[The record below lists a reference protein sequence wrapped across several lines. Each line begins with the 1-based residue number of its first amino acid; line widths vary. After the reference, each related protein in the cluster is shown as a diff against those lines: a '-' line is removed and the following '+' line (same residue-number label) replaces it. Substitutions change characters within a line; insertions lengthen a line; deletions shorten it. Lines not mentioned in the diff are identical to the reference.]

1 MYKFKPILKSL
12 VWGGN
17 KIAAYKGI
25 STTQSTIGESW
36 ELSGMAGSESE
47 VAEGPDK
54 GKRLP
59 ELIRRDRG
67 ELVGEKIY
75 SRFGDH
81 FPLLI
86 KFIDARED
94 LSLQVHPNEEIA
106 RQRHHASGK
115 SEMWYVVDAEAGAH
129 IRSGFRTPLAPE
141 KYAEAV
147 KDGSILE
154 MVADYR
160 VEAGDLFYIPAGRIH
175 TIGAGTL
182 LVEIQQSSSITYRI
196 FDYNRTGL
204 DGRPRE
210 LHTEWARE
218 ALDFSV
224 EEEYRTPYQPA
235 TNRAV
240 PLIHCPHFTTN
251 LFDLT
256 TPQLLDLDWIDS
268 FVVVICTEGSGT
280 LTDHKGRTMT
290 IKQGETVLVE
300 ASVKCLTMTPEQ
312 DKLKLITAWL

>member
-12 VWGGN
+12 VWGGD

-25 STTQSTIGESW
+25 STSQHTIGESW
-36 ELSGMAGSESE
+36 ELSGMPGSESV
-47 VAEGPDK
+47 VAEGVDA

-59 ELIRRDRG
+59 ALIRRDKG
-67 ELVGEKIY
+67 ELVGERIFA
-75 SRFGDH
+75 RFGDH

-106 RQRHHASGK
+106 RQRHHSSGK
-115 SEMWYVVDAEAGAH
+115 SEMWYVVETEPEAH
-129 IRSGFRTPLAPE
+129 ICSGFRKELAPE
-141 KYAEAV
+141 NYAEAV
-147 KDGSILE
+147 KDGSILKC
-154 MVADYR
+154 VADYQ
-160 VEAGDLFYIPAGRIH
+160 VQAGDLFYIPAGRIH

-196 FDYNRTGL
+196 FDYNRIGL
-204 DGRPRE
+204 DGHPRE

-224 EEEYRTPYQPA
+224 QEDYRTPYTPA
-235 TNRAV
+235 KDQAV
-240 PLIHCPHFTTN
+240 PLIQCEHFTTN

-256 TPQLLDLDWIDS
+256 TAQLLDLDWLDS

-280 LTDHKGRTMT
+280 LTDHKGNRMA

-300 ASVKCLTMTPEQ
+300 ASAKCLQMTPDGE
-312 DKLKLITAWL
+312 KLKLITAWV